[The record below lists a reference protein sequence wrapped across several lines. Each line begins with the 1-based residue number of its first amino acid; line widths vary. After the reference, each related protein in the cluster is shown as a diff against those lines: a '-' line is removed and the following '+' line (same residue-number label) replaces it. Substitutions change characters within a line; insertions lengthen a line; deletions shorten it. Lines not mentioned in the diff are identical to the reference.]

1 MNNISNDK
9 SWKYSDFI
17 ENSNYNFDKNKI
29 FIVLSKNEMN
39 DDFNMISSLLCL
51 NNVWKRSYIVPFG

>member
-1 MNNISNDK
+1 MNNISDDK

-29 FIVLSKNEMN
+29 FNVLSKNEMN
-39 DDFNMISSLLCL
+39 DAFNMISRWEATLLL
-51 NNVWKRSYIVPFG
+51 H